1 MKKLNLLLIPLLFS
15 SLLVGCGMKGP
26 LYRAPETATIKKQV
40 TTPDKELTEQSN
52 TAVAEK

>member
-15 SLLVGCGMKGP
+15 SLLAGCGMKGP
-26 LYRAPETATIKKQV
+26 LYRTTETAPITKQV
-40 TTPDKELTEQSN
+40 TTPDKELTEQGN